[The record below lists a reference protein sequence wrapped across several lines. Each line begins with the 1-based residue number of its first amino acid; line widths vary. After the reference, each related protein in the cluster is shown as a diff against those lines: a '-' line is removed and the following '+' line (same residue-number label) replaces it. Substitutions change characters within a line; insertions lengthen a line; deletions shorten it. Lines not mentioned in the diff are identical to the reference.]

1 MDTYIALDI
10 GGTHTRIARIQ
21 AGSRGKFKIQETRE
35 LATGDYNNFRKFIT
49 DVKTVIREIWQD
61 NIAGIGI
68 GVGGF
73 IDYQKGMVLDWTHY
87 PWIQDHSFYKELGK
101 EFGVPVSVRNDAECF
116 AMGEWAFGAGK
127 DHKSSVFFGAI
138 LGTGIG
144 GCLLLDGR
152 PFKGSRGY
160 AGEIGEFEVAGND
173 LERAAGG
180 HIFGERFGSPGKD
193 LYKKAVKG
201 EAKALGAFNEYGK
214 LAGGVVHSIVAA
226 YDPDLIV
233 LGGSIS
239 KSFRF
244 FSKSMNEH
252 LRKVFVE
259 EVWRGITVKPS
270 KLEDAGLPGALIP
283 LIHDH

>member
-1 MDTYIALDI
+1 MDTYIAIDI
-10 GGTHTRIARIQ
+10 GGTHARIARIQ
-21 AGSRGKFKIQETRE
+21 AGSRGSFRIQKTRE
-35 LATGDYNNFRKFIT
+35 LLTKDYNNFREFIT
-49 DVKTVIREIWQD
+49 DVKASIREIWQD

-68 GVGGF
+68 GVGGL
-73 IDYQKGMVLDWTHY
+73 IDYKKGMVLDWTNCR
-87 PWIQDHSFYKELGK
+87 WIEDHSFYKELGK

-138 LGTGIG
+138 LGTGVG

-160 AGEIGEFEVAGND
+160 AGEIGEIEVAGND
-173 LERAAGG
+173 LEMVAGG
-180 HIFGERFGSPGKD
+180 HVFKERFGSPGKE
-193 LYKKAVKG
+193 LYQKALKG
-201 EAKALGAFNEYGK
+201 EAKALKAFDEYGR
-214 LAGGVVHSIVAA
+214 LAGGIVHSIVAA

-233 LGGSIS
+233 LGGSVS

-244 FSKSMNEH
+244 FSKSMDQH
-252 LRKVFVE
+252 LKKVFVDD
-259 EVWRGITVKPS
+259 VWKGIKVKPS

-283 LIHDH
+283 LIYDH